1 MQEKTSQYANLILD
15 RLKSVLNIRTD
26 LALANY
32 LGVKANTIST
42 WKSRNTL
49 DYELIFAKCDYIDLN
64 WLITGEG
71 EMLRHI
77 NKDGLPQ
84 VCTQTSGDPPECARC
99 KDKDAVIA
107 AQRAQIES
115 QTELLDLLKQSR
127 SSNDGQKRKTA

>member
-1 MQEKTSQYANLILD
+1 M
-15 RLKSVLNIRTD
+15 
-26 LALANY
+26 
-32 LGVKANTIST
+32 TINN
-42 WKSRNTL
+42 RI
-49 DYELIFAKCDYIDLN
+49 ELIIKALGLNNNSFSIAIGVNPTVSHNIVKGRNAPSFELMNKIALSFDNIDMN

-115 QTELLDLLKQSR
+115 QTELLDLLKQARPST
-127 SSNDGQKRKTA
+127 NDGQKRKTA